1 MPGKYSGINGIVD
14 NNFTIVNSVHP
25 TLRDSCA
32 RIINQSS
39 ATNSWNQ
46 LRSVLKLTKRLQ
58 AESGVSLCLPWD
70 QASVLNFILLMAQ
83 KQHKHSTIRV
93 YVSRLRWWHKLQ
105 GTIYL
110 FFFAGLS
117 TSSFGGTTL
126 YSPFTIPCTYGHYQW
141 ATIVIYLC

>member
-1 MPGKYSGINGIVD
+1 MLGKYSGINGLID

-25 TLRDSCA
+25 SLRYSCA

-39 ATNSWNQ
+39 ASNSWNQ

-58 AESGVSLCLPWD
+58 AESGVNLCLPWD
-70 QASVLNFILLMAQ
+70 QSSVLNFILLMAQ

-105 GTIYL
+105 GIYSVFFGFIYFSLNLCNNLLPAVFQYPVLMTTINM
-110 FFFAGLS
+110 LS
-117 TSSFGGTTL
+117 
-126 YSPFTIPCTYGHYQW
+126 H
-141 ATIVIYLC
+141 

>member
-58 AESGVSLCLPWD
+58 TESGVNLCLPWD

-110 FFFAGLS
+110 FFLR
-117 TSSFGGTTL
+117 
-126 YSPFTIPCTYGHYQW
+126 
-141 ATIVIYLC
+141 VYLLPPLV

>member
-1 MPGKYSGINGIVD
+1 MPGKYSGINGLID

-39 ATNSWNQ
+39 ASNSWNQ

-105 GTIYL
+105 GIYL
-110 FFFAGLS
+110 FFLGFI
-117 TSSFGGTTL
+117 
-126 YSPFTIPCTYGHYQW
+126 YSLLL
-141 ATIVIYLC
+141 V

>member
-58 AESGVSLCLPWD
+58 TESGVNLCLPWD

-110 FFFAGLS
+110 FFLRVYLLPPLVEQPFIVLS
-117 TSSFGGTTL
+117 QYPVL
-126 YSPFTIPCTYGHYQW
+126 M
-141 ATIVIYLC
+141 ATINGLP

>member
-110 FFFAGLS
+110 FFLRVYLLPPLVEQPFIVLS
-117 TSSFGGTTL
+117 QYPVL
-126 YSPFTIPCTYGHYQW
+126 M
-141 ATIVIYLC
+141 ATINGLP

>member
-1 MPGKYSGINGIVD
+1 MLGKYSGINGLID

-25 TLRDSCA
+25 SLRDSCA

-39 ATNSWNQ
+39 ASNSWNQ

-58 AESGVSLCLPWD
+58 AESGVNLCLPWD
-70 QASVLNFILLMAQ
+70 QSSVLNFILLMAQ

-105 GTIYL
+105 GIY
-110 FFFAGLS
+110 
-117 TSSFGGTTL
+117 SSFFGFTYFPLTCVTTFCLQFLNTL
-126 YSPFTIPCTYGHYQW
+126 Y
-141 ATIVIYLC
+141 L

>member
-25 TLRDSCA
+25 TLRDSYA

-110 FFFAGLS
+110 FFLRVYLLPPLVEQPFIVLSQYLVLMATTNGL
-117 TSSFGGTTL
+117 
-126 YSPFTIPCTYGHYQW
+126 P
-141 ATIVIYLC
+141 

>member
-46 LRSVLKLTKRLQ
+46 LRSMLKLTKRLQ

-110 FFFAGLS
+110 FFLRVYLFPPLVEQPFIVLS
-117 TSSFGGTTL
+117 QYPVL
-126 YSPFTIPCTYGHYQW
+126 M
-141 ATIVIYLC
+141 ATINGLP

>member
-110 FFFAGLS
+110 FFLRVYLLPPLVEQPFIVLSQYLVLMATTNGL
-117 TSSFGGTTL
+117 
-126 YSPFTIPCTYGHYQW
+126 P
-141 ATIVIYLC
+141 

>member
-70 QASVLNFILLMAQ
+70 QSSVLNFILLMAQ

-110 FFFAGLS
+110 FFLRVYLLPPLVEQPFIVLS
-117 TSSFGGTTL
+117 QYPVL
-126 YSPFTIPCTYGHYQW
+126 M
-141 ATIVIYLC
+141 ATINGLP